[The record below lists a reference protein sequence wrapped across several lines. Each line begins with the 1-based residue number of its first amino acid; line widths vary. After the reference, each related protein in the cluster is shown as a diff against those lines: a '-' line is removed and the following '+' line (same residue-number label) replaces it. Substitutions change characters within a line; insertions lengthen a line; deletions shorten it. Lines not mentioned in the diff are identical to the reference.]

1 MGGNFPARGAV
12 YWAERPDNG
21 PLRKDLNT
29 MKRKVIALIL
39 CLISVLALAACGSS
53 AAQEDKEEL
62 VGADPSTWGPE
73 EHTALADA
81 EAAAGIEMGIPDA
94 IGEYSPTAFL
104 TWYERAYIDAVY
116 TDGDGN
122 IAAHVRK
129 AAGDEDISGDYNDYS
144 ETSAQEIGG
153 HSVTVKGEGG
163 KIMTAVWADGGYSF
177 SVSVDSGLT
186 ADELAALIAEVK

>member
-1 MGGNFPARGAV
+1 M
-12 YWAERPDNG
+12 
-21 PLRKDLNT
+21 
-29 MKRKVIALIL
+29 
-39 CLISVLALAACGSS
+39 
-53 AAQEDKEEL
+53 
-62 VGADPSTWGPE
+62 
-73 EHTALADA
+73 
-81 EAAAGIEMGIPDA
+81 
-94 IGEYSPTAFL
+94 
-104 TWYERAYIDAVY
+104 Y

-186 ADELAALIAEVK
+186 ADELAGLIAEVK